1 MFDYLQAEALRIACG
16 AARGTS
22 IAALQ
27 VDTGEPLLQL
37 RRLQQVK
44 SFSRIR

>member
-1 MFDYLQAEALRIACG
+1 MAFDSISDSNKQKLDYLQAGALRIACG

-27 VDTGEPLLQL
+27 VDTGEPLL
-37 RRLQQVK
+37 
-44 SFSRIR
+44 